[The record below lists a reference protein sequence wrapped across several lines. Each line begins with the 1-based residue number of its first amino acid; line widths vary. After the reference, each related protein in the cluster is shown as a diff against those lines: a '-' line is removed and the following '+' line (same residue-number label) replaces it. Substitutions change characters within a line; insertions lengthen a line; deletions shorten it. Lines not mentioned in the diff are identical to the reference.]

1 MDNITLANTMLA
13 NTLRDSLVE
22 NAANGRFKTLV
33 NDVLTS
39 PKFRKALNAAEA
51 LFGTT
56 PVRHKRVKKVVK
68 ATKRAMKKAAKVVDP
83 NAPKAKRGRPK
94 GSKNKPKV
102 APTTEITAESR
113 PAILPENEGL
123 SITLDMASETV

>member
-13 NTLRDSLVE
+13 NTLRDSLIE
-22 NAANGRFKTLV
+22 NASKGKFKSIV

-51 LFGTT
+51 LFGAVSAS
-56 PVRHKRVKKVVK
+56 PVRRKKAKKVKAHKRG
-68 ATKRAMKKAAKVVDP
+68 ATKKAAKVVDP
-83 NAPKAKRGRPK
+83 NAPKPKRGRPK

-102 APTTEITAESR
+102 APVTE
-113 PAILPENEGL
+113 N
-123 SITLDMASETV
+123 ASEVTETGLTFTDMELATETV